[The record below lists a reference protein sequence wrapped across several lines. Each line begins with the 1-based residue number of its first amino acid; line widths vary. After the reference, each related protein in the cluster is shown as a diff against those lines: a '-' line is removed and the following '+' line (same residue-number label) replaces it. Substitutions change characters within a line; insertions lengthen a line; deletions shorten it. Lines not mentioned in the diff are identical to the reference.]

1 MEINYFIHF
10 YIALPIIILIY
21 GFYRRV
27 KLRKEFLERLAKLQ
41 ELHNEEIK
49 DIEIRMKILADALEF
64 INKKK

>member
-27 KLRKEFLERLAKLQ
+27 KLRKEFLERLVKLQ
-41 ELHNEEIK
+41 ELHNEEMK
-49 DIEIRMKILADALEF
+49 DLETRMEILVKKLEI

>member
-10 YIALPIIILIY
+10 YIALPIIILVY

-27 KLRKEFLERLAKLQ
+27 KLRKEFLERIAKLQ
-41 ELHNEEIK
+41 ELHNEEMK
-49 DIEIRMKILADALEF
+49 DLETRMEILLKKLEI

>member
-21 GFYRRV
+21 GLYRRV